1 MKWTWTNC
9 WFSHLNLVFP
19 IVEIPSN
26 KEVNVHLHPGTVNTK
41 IENTDFQVRP
51 WRSIW
56 KTILSYFFF
65 MPSDRERLQP
75 LEQSLSENWPQ
86 SPHDSF
92 RYKIKQ
98 RRCRTHP
105 EKEGN
110 NIQIKSL
117 ERRKGTYCYL
127 SKQYCDSTRNI
138 STRFSIPC
146 EHFSVRQLKET
157 KRTLHL
163 WVGFQVGYE
172 AIDWGSKYLKIRQL
186 HNT

>member
-9 WFSHLNLVFP
+9 WFSHLNPVFP

-26 KEVNVHLHPGTVNTK
+26 KEVNVHLHPGTVNT
-41 IENTDFQVRP
+41 E
-51 WRSIW
+51 W
-56 KTILSYFFF
+56 KTEISRFVPEDQFEKKIISYFFF
-65 MPSDRERLQP
+65 MPSNRERLQP
-75 LEQSLSENWPQ
+75 LEQFLSENWPQ
-86 SPHDSF
+86 SPLDSF

-110 NIQIKSL
+110 NIQLKSL
-117 ERRKGTYCYL
+117 ETRKGTYCYL

-146 EHFSVRQLKET
+146 EHFSVRDTIERDLREHYT
-157 KRTLHL
+157 S
-163 WVGFQVGYE
+163 G
-172 AIDWGSKYLKIRQL
+172 
-186 HNT
+186 